1 MCAQRAKE
9 WRHGVSMNANMSECA
24 GVHNVIGVL
33 VMIGL
38 NECKSAESSG
48 IQPDKRAGGVNR

>member
-9 WRHGVSMNANMSECA
+9 QRHNASVNVSKHA

-33 VMIGL
+33 VM
-38 NECKSAESSG
+38 CKSAESSC
-48 IQPDKRAGGVNR
+48 IQPDKRARGVNR

>member
-9 WRHGVSMNANMSECA
+9 QRHNVIANASECA
-24 GVHNVIGVL
+24 GVCNVIEVL

-38 NECKSAESSG
+38 NE
-48 IQPDKRAGGVNR
+48 

>member
-9 WRHGVSMNANMSECA
+9 QRCGVSADTSECA

-33 VMIGL
+33 VMIRL
-38 NECKSAESSG
+38 NE
-48 IQPDKRAGGVNR
+48 